1 MPKPVRGERVKK
13 NSKKMAMAG
22 GAGKTKESAKK
33 VKPKSNPMDK
43 KPKTT
48 AAKKAKPKG
57 KKMAGAMGG
66 YGSKKKG

>member
-1 MPKPVRGERVKK
+1 MPKPARGQQVKK
-13 NSKKMAMAG
+13 NM
-22 GAGKTKESAKK
+22 AKK
-33 VKPKSNPMDK
+33 PKPKSNPMDK

-48 AAKKAKPKG
+48 AAKKPKPKG

>member
-1 MPKPVRGERVKK
+1 MPKPARGERVKK
-13 NSKKMAMAG
+13 NM
-22 GAGKTKESAKK
+22 AKK
-33 VKPKSNPMDK
+33 AKPKSNPMDK